1 MPHLNKATLKQHWP
15 ARQRGAVTV
24 LITAAL
30 IAVLAMAGLALDGGH
45 LLLNKTRLQNAVDAA
60 ALSGAKTLS
69 LRHMDPDAGY
79 NPVGA
84 ALHTLELNAR
94 EGDGNGELAR
104 AIADLG
110 GAGEFAEV
118 YFSSKVDQGFGPS
131 INGESRYVRVTVL
144 EYGLVGFF
152 WNFLKSGFLGGDGGG
167 KRVAA
172 VAVAGITT
180 AQPCKIDP
188 LLVCGDP
195 NAPKYNPDDGVFWG
209 GYSKGDVTVLKSAA
223 GDTSPLGP
231 GNFQLLDFG
240 SGGKTIRDALA
251 GGVEDCSLVGDTV
264 ITEPGNKVGPVA
276 QGLNERFWVDY
287 ITEYDKSLEL
297 VGEVV
302 EYDGESVLSNSDGG
316 GGGKNSEFSLS
327 AGGVGIFDYKD
338 WVDAYDSAGCPG
350 CDLSGEPYKRILNV
364 VVGDC
369 SGKKAG
375 EISGKSEIPVLGVAC
390 YFTLQPVKQSGLEA
404 QIFGQFVEECNSE
417 NVPSQ
422 SPLNAFGHKI
432 IQLYKAG
439 SSPDS

>member
-1 MPHLNKATLKQHWP
+1 MPHLNKVTLKQHWP

-152 WNFLKSGFLGGDGGG
+152 WNFLQSGFLGGDGGG
-167 KRVAA
+167 ISEWLQWRW
-172 VAVAGITT
+172 
-180 AQPCKIDP
+180 
-188 LLVCGDP
+188 LVSLRP
-195 NAPKYNPDDGVFWG
+195 
-209 GYSKGDVTVLKSAA
+209 
-223 GDTSPLGP
+223 SPA
-231 GNFQLLDFG
+231 
-240 SGGKTIRDALA
+240 R
-251 GGVEDCSLVGDTV
+251 
-264 ITEPGNKVGPVA
+264 
-276 QGLNERFWVDY
+276 
-287 ITEYDKSLEL
+287 
-297 VGEVV
+297 
-302 EYDGESVLSNSDGG
+302 
-316 GGGKNSEFSLS
+316 
-327 AGGVGIFDYKD
+327 
-338 WVDAYDSAGCPG
+338 
-350 CDLSGEPYKRILNV
+350 
-364 VVGDC
+364 
-369 SGKKAG
+369 
-375 EISGKSEIPVLGVAC
+375 
-390 YFTLQPVKQSGLEA
+390 
-404 QIFGQFVEECNSE
+404 
-417 NVPSQ
+417 
-422 SPLNAFGHKI
+422 
-432 IQLYKAG
+432 
-439 SSPDS
+439 